1 MGWHGCLDTDG
12 LGWREL
18 KGAGGSQGP
27 SVPVLVL
34 PLTCSVTLNKSPLY
48 LNLTNPYLK

>member
-1 MGWHGCLDTDG
+1 MGWYGCLDTDG
-12 LGWREL
+12 LGWGEL

-27 SVPVLVL
+27 SVPVPVL